1 VASKLR
7 LRDWDVLLQRAA
19 AMEGVDAKIRA
30 DLDKHV
36 PPIAARIWTE
46 SSVLRYAETRMDR
59 AALTGTRVRSSA
71 RSTTLTAAAAP
82 RIDVPYW
89 AVEFGDR
96 NKTKVTY
103 SRRSPRGRRHSV
115 TRNTQAQLPERKSR
129 GRVVYRYG
137 VEAMRRLMSAYAQTL
152 ARTLHQTLEGK

>member
-19 AMEGVDAKIRA
+19 AMEGVDTQIRA
-30 DLDKHV
+30 DLERHV

-46 SSVLRYAETRMDR
+46 SAVLKYAETRMDR
-59 AALTGTRVRSSA
+59 AALGGTRVRSSA
-71 RSTTLTAAAAP
+71 RSTTFTAATRP
-82 RIDVPYW
+82 TIDVPYW

-96 NKTKVTY
+96 NRTKTTY
-103 SRRSPRGRRHSV
+103 SRRSPRGRQHQV
-115 TRNTQAQLPERKSR
+115 TRDTQAQLPARRPR

-137 VEAMRRLMSAYAQTL
+137 VEAVRRLMSAYAQTI